1 MSYLKKHKRLL
12 CILIYCALGAV
23 YFAVLYLGKGHHVIG
38 TALDEKI
45 SFIPAAVIPYVLWYL
60 YVPLPM
66 LYMSFK
72 DEEIFV
78 RQMKTLF
85 TGMVIANIFFLIY
98 PTSIDFRPDTVE
110 GGGILRWL
118 CRLIYAVDRPVNV
131 FPSLHCYEA
140 TAIQLSTFG
149 GDHSRRHRAL
159 KAASG
164 VLCIL
169 ICLSTV
175 FMRQHSVLDL
185 ISGCGLAAVIY
196 FIVRKTEKSGDKNDH
211 QTL

>member
-12 CILIYCALGAV
+12 CILIYCALGAI

-45 SFIPAAVIPYVLWYL
+45 PFIPAAAIPYVLWYL

-72 DEEIFV
+72 DEKIFV

-98 PTSIDFRPDTVE
+98 PTSITFRPDTLE
-110 GGGILRWL
+110 GGGVLRWI

-140 TAIQLSTFG
+140 TAIHLATFG
-149 GDHSRRHRAL
+149 GSFGRSHPILR
-159 KAASG
+159 AASG
-164 VLCIL
+164 ILCIL

-185 ISGCGLAAVIY
+185 VSGCGLAAVIY
-196 FIVRKTEKSGDKNDH
+196 LVVIKTEKSGDKNDN